1 MDPLLSNMMGAV
13 AVRTEDV
20 ILLVGLLLLILC
32 SSFFSSAEM
41 AFSASNSIRLRNFAE
56 DRVKGARRAL
66 YIIEHYD
73 KALATILVGNNLV
86 NIASTTIAAIL
97 FARFILNPT
106 LSSVLTTLVMTVIV
120 LIFGEIMPK
129 SFAKYN
135 PEKTA
140 IRYSRTLYILMII
153 MTPVVWPFLKLQE
166 SFKKKIKADDTPTVT
181 EEELESIID
190 TMEEEGVI
198 DESNADIIQN
208 AIKLSDVTAYD
219 VMTPRVDMVCAS
231 VEASVAEIEEL
242 FFTNNYSRLPIYEE
256 NRDNIIGILNQK
268 DFFIALLQNKDI
280 KTRELMKQPIFVPEN
295 MKVDDLIKIM
305 QKSKLHMTVVLDE
318 YGGTSGI
325 VTMED
330 CLESMVGEI
339 YDEHDEEEEI
349 PLFTEIDKNVYLLNA
364 EITLEDL
371 YERLEIEHLP
381 ETDYNTLSGFL
392 FEQSE
397 NLIEKGSVI
406 EVNAVD
412 DQIDKEGNLISKNVH
427 MKYTVTRMDQN
438 RPKEIRLEIE
448 YIDEE

>member
-1 MDPLLSNMMGAV
+1 VDPLLSNMLGAV
-13 AVRTEDV
+13 AIKTGDV
-20 ILLVGLLLLILC
+20 ILLVSLLLLILC
-32 SSFFSSAEM
+32 SAFFSSAEM

-56 DRVKGARRAL
+56 DRAKGARRAL

-73 KALATILVGNNLV
+73 KALATILVGNNLM
-86 NIASTTIAAIL
+86 NIASTTIAAII
-97 FARFILNPT
+97 FARFVIDPT
-106 LSSVLTTLVMTVIV
+106 LSNVLTTIVMTIIV

-140 IRYSRTLYILMII
+140 MRYSRALYVIMII
-153 MTPVVWPFLKLQE
+153 MTPIVWPFLKLQE
-166 SFKKKIKADDTPTVT
+166 AFKKKIKPDDTPTVT

-208 AIKLSDVTAYD
+208 AIKLSDLTAYD
-219 VMTPRVDMVCAS
+219 VMTPRVDMVCANIDD
-231 VEASVAEIEEL
+231 SVAEIEEL

-256 NRDNIIGILNQK
+256 NRDNIVGILNQK
-268 DFFIALLQNKDI
+268 DFFMALLQNREI
-280 KTRELMKQPIFVPEN
+280 KLHDLMKQPIFVPEN
-295 MKVDDLIKIM
+295 MKVDDLIKTM
-305 QKSKLHMTVVLDE
+305 QKNKLHMSVVLDE

-364 EITLEDL
+364 EIALEDL

-397 NLIEKGSVI
+397 NLIEQGSVI
-406 EVNAVD
+406 EVDAVD
-412 DQIDKEGNLISKNVH
+412 DQIDKEGNLITKNAH
-427 MKYTVTRMDQN
+427 MKYTITRMDQN

-448 YIDEE
+448 YRDEN